1 MLSTF
6 QSDFG
11 NFNLLIPA
19 DIQAFV
25 FAPGQEYDDNPC
37 HSTFMSFGLKQQC
50 QAGSAHL
57 SRADIND
64 NSSSYTRVK
73 QGGSPQA
80 SVLGPALFYLVYAS
94 FREYYLS
101 ERNKFSFI
109 C

>member
-1 MLSTF
+1 M
-6 QSDFG
+6 SDFG

-19 DIQAFV
+19 DIQALV

-57 SRADIND
+57 AQADIND
-64 NSSSYTRVK
+64 NSSSHKGPSLVK
-73 QGGSPQA
+73 
-80 SVLGPALFYLVYAS
+80 PARFCTWTSTFYLVHAS

-101 ERNKFSFI
+101 ERNKFSVV